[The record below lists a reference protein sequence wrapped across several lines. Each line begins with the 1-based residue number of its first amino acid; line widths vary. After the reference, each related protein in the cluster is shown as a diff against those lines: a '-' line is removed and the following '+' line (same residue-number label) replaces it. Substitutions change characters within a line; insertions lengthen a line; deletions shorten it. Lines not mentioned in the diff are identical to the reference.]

1 MPARRRARRCAP
13 PPACTTNGRGRAHLG
28 RRGASRRA
36 GADVAGRAAR
46 RRRVARLRA
55 LRRAARRRPRPFV
68 AQAGGGAQRRA
79 RRRAGMAVAYA
90 LRTWSARPARR
101 RSSSAAATASGSTTY
116 PDAGG
121 AALALGIAGHGAGR
135 TVRTP
140 APKRLTRSP
149 GVAGGRALHSEGR
162 IAVIMGKGSA
172 RAGPPSMGSRP
183 ESGVR
188 PWRRARSTRTTA
200 RRRRSAAPPS
210 RAGGTP

>member
-1 MPARRRARRCAP
+1 
-13 PPACTTNGRGRAHLG
+13 
-28 RRGASRRA
+28 
-36 GADVAGRAAR
+36 
-46 RRRVARLRA
+46 
-55 LRRAARRRPRPFV
+55 
-68 AQAGGGAQRRA
+68 
-79 RRRAGMAVAYA
+79 MAVAYA

-162 IAVIMGKGSA
+162 IAVIMGKGIGA
-172 RAGPPSMGSRP
+172 GRPAVDGVATRKRRQAVAPRALD
-183 ESGVR
+183 EDN
-188 PWRRARSTRTTA
+188 RAKTTI
-200 RRRRSAAPPS
+200 RCAAE
-210 RAGGTP
+210 